1 MASLLSYSK
10 RRDKCMREK
19 IEALIKRADGGLES
33 AKLLVNN
40 GYNDAS
46 VSRSYY
52 AMFYAAEAVLLTKN
66 LKFSSHKGVIS
77 LFGQFFI
84 KTGIFSPELSRDLSK
99 AFDERL
105 TVDYSFKS
113 EITQEIAE
121 SAIVRG
127 ENFIGRMKAYLLE
140 EGYEI

>member
-1 MASLLSYSK
+1 MK
-10 RRDKCMREK
+10 EK
-19 IEALIKRADGGLES
+19 IKALIKRADKSLES

-40 GYNDAS
+40 RYNDAS

-52 AMFYAAEAVLLTKN
+52 AMFYATEAVLLTKN

-77 LFGQFFI
+77 LLGQYFI
-84 KTGIFSPELSRDLSK
+84 RTSIFPVELGRDLSK

-105 TVDYSFKS
+105 TVDYSFNS

-121 SAIVRG
+121 NAINRG
-127 ENFIGRMKAYLLE
+127 ENFIERIKEYLLE
-140 EGYEI
+140 EGYELVL

>member
-1 MASLLSYSK
+1 MK
-10 RRDKCMREK
+10 EK
-19 IEALIKRADGGLES
+19 IKALIKRADDSLES

-40 GYNDAS
+40 GFNDVS

-66 LKFSSHKGVIS
+66 LKFSSHKAVIS
-77 LFGQFFI
+77 LFGQYFI
-84 KTGIFSPELSRDLSK
+84 KTDIFPAELSRDLSK

-105 TVDYSFKS
+105 AVDYSFKS

-121 SAIVRG
+121 NAINRG
-127 ENFIGRMKAYLLE
+127 ENFIERIKEYLLE
-140 EGYEI
+140 EGYELE

>member
-1 MASLLSYSK
+1 MK
-10 RRDKCMREK
+10 EK
-19 IEALIKRADGGLES
+19 IKALIKRADDSLES

-40 GYNDAS
+40 GFNDVS

-77 LFGQFFI
+77 LFGQYFI
-84 KTGIFSPELSRDLSK
+84 KTDIFPAELSRDLSK

-105 TVDYSFKS
+105 AVDYSFKS

-121 SAIVRG
+121 NAINRG
-127 ENFIGRMKAYLLE
+127 ENFIERIKEYLLE
-140 EGYEI
+140 EGYELE